1 MKRKCLRCGK
11 QFVPAKKHY
20 RYCQA
25 CYPDVAPLGYTTRR
39 QRPGAAAR
47 IHGGVSRTTDGRRPV
62 VLRGDA
68 TAGETFQGLRAFL
81 TDLYKHPTRVSTLL
95 YDAGIYASQVE
106 YLCEQKQLNT
116 FILRFCPEL
125 WEWLGDTVGTKAREV
140 VIDFYGLYGG
150 GGRRIRSIAHD
161 LGMTTDHARAL
172 RGWALKQVRALE
184 KRSELE
190 AMIVSTAR
198 SIGEA
203 LHRGRRPLITGGCTP
218 ALTRR

>member
-1 MKRKCLRCGK
+1 MSRHLDIL
-11 QFVPAKKHY
+11 PAD
-20 RYCQA
+20 RGLEL
-25 CYPDVAPLGYTTRR
+25 PPVFM
-39 QRPGAAAR
+39 
-47 IHGGVSRTTDGRRPV
+47 V